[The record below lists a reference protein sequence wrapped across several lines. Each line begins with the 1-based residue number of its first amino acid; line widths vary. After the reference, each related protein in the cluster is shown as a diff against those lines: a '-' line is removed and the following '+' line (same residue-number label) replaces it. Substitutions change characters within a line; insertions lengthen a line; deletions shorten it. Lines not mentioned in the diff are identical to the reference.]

1 LSNSDLI
8 MSGSTTKEIVLSA
21 ITGKQRGE
29 KGFFSSRPGT
39 LLAGGLLRLENSE
52 DKLWST

>member
-52 DKLWST
+52 NSEDK